1 MQYAERARIMRDME
15 HVLTEYHTLRPRT
28 DMFSTWR
35 SLTQRTMTGA
45 ASCSCSS
52 TARSLCLS
60 EVKCTRYPCMCGS
73 PAHTLPSR
81 PSCMWPRH
89 RTWWYAAAPAS
100 GPMGAFGCRIWM
112 HGSASPRYAVR
123 LTPGHLSHRVAARVP
138 DRVSFGAARHGQA
151 PRESSACITS
161 ARHKR
166 CRWSAACAP
175 AQGELCGRAARC
187 ALPTA
192 RGAGAAAQACAA
204 CCRGGARRANSH
216 ATAASKSRHRRAPS
230 ACARQTLTEC
240 GRNSGRRKPSH
251 GAFRASMR

>member
-1 MQYAERARIMRDME
+1 MRDME

-166 CRWSAACAP
+166 CRWSAAC
-175 AQGELCGRAARC
+175 
-187 ALPTA
+187 
-192 RGAGAAAQACAA
+192 
-204 CCRGGARRANSH
+204 CRGGARRANSH